1 MSAFKTA
8 IIATAIFGFAAS
20 PASAFVFTSGTSGS
34 STLAATTSPA
44 TGPMARAA
52 QYGESVFTEGRG
64 TLRVQERALMV
75 DTTGTIGEPGR
86 APMAARAMFGETVFT
101 EGTGG

>member
-1 MSAFKTA
+1 MSTFRTA
-8 IIATAIFGFAAS
+8 IIATAIFGFVAS

-34 STLAATTSPA
+34 STLAATMAPA

-64 TLRVQERALMV
+64 ALRVQERALMV
-75 DTTGTIGEPGR
+75 DTTGTTGEPSR
-86 APMAARAMFGETVFT
+86 TPMAERAMFGDTVFT

>member
-1 MSAFKTA
+1 MSTFKTA

-20 PASAFVFTSGTSGS
+20 PASAFVFTAGTSGS
-34 STLAATTSPA
+34 STLVERMAPA

-52 QYGESVFTEGRG
+52 QAGETVFTAGRE
-64 TLRVQERALMV
+64 TSRVQEPALMV
-75 DTTGTIGEPGR
+75 ETTGTIGGQSR
-86 APMAARAMFGETVFT
+86 VPMAERARFGETVFT